1 VKKAGEWNHMNIRC
15 EGHRITVK
23 LNGEV
28 SADMD
33 MAQWTSGTKNP
44 DGSDIP
50 SWLPTPFAE
59 LPTKGYIGLQGKHG
73 EANIYFR
80 NVRIAEI

>member
-1 VKKAGEWNHMNIRC
+1 
-15 EGHRITVK
+15 
-23 LNGEV
+23 
-28 SADMD
+28 MD
-33 MAQWTSGTKNP
+33 MTQWTSGTINP

-50 SWLPTPFAE
+50 SWLPTPFSE

-80 NVRIAEI
+80 NVKIAEL

>member
-1 VKKAGEWNHMNIRC
+1 MNMI
-15 EGHRITVK
+15 
-23 LNGEV
+23 
-28 SADMD
+28 
-33 MAQWTSGTKNP
+33 QWASGTKNP

-80 NVRIAEI
+80 NVKIAKI